1 MLRIPYHIVD
11 VFTDRPF
18 GGNQLAVIQNGRGLS
33 SQMMQ
38 AIAREFNFSETSFVL
53 PPEDPAND
61 YKVRIFTP
69 TYEMPIA
76 GHPTV
81 GTAFVL
87 ARERMVPFSGGEAN
101 IVFEEGVGP
110 VPVKITF
117 RDGAPDL
124 IFMNQPLPKF
134 GARFTDV
141 NAIAGLLS
149 LETDAIDTR
158 FPMEVVSCG
167 APFLYVSLKDLKA
180 MRSIRLRPDA
190 WDAVLGDFE
199 TSNIFVFTRE
209 VENEGSTVHSRMFA
223 PGLGVA
229 EDPAT
234 GVASGPLGGYLV
246 RHGLVTGGSTVKMV
260 SEQGI
265 EMGRPS
271 FIGIEIDQR
280 DGQVTG
286 ARISG
291 RCCYI
296 GDGALELNSLE
307 SV

>member
-1 MLRIPYHIVD
+1 MIRIPYHIVD

-18 GGNQLAVIQNGRGLS
+18 GGNQLAVIPNGRGLS
-33 SQMMQ
+33 TQMMQ
-38 AIAREFNFSETSFVL
+38 SIAREFNFSETSFVL
-53 PPEDPAND
+53 PPEDPTND

-87 ARERMVPFSGGEAN
+87 ARERMIHFSGSEAN
-101 IVFEEGVGP
+101 IIFEEGVGP

-117 RDGAPDL
+117 KGGAPDL
-124 IFMNQPLPKF
+124 IYMTQPLPKF
-134 GARFTDV
+134 GARFTDAG
-141 NAIAGLLS
+141 AIAGLLS
-149 LETDAIDTR
+149 LEPESIDTR

-167 APFLYVSLKDLKA
+167 APFLYVPLKNLAA
-180 MRSIRLRPDA
+180 MRRIRLRPDA
-190 WDAVLGDFE
+190 WDSVLGEFE
-199 TSNIFVFTRE
+199 TSNLFVFTQE
-209 VENEGSTVHSRMFA
+209 VENSGSTVHSRMFA
-223 PGLGVA
+223 PGLGIA

-234 GVASGPLGGYLV
+234 GGASGPLGGYLV
-246 RHGLVTGGSTVKMV
+246 HHGLVKGSGTIKMV

-271 FIGIEIDQR
+271 FIGIEIDQEN
-280 DGQVTG
+280 GQVTG

-296 GDGALELNSLE
+296 ADGSLELSSLE